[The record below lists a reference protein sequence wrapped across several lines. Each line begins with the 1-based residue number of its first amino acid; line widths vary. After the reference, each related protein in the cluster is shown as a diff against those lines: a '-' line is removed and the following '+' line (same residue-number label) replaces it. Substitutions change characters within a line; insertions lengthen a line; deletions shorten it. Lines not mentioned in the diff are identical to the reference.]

1 MNLNSVNDLVLL
13 FENEFKEIEKGV
25 LQPSSNF
32 RNIIKWDSMN
42 SLVAI
47 VAFELNYGIS
57 VKDSDVVAV
66 NTVEEL
72 YVLLKSK
79 LCEK

>member
-1 MNLNSVNDLVLL
+1 
-13 FENEFKEIEKGV
+13 
-25 LQPSSNF
+25 
-32 RNIIKWDSMN
+32 MN